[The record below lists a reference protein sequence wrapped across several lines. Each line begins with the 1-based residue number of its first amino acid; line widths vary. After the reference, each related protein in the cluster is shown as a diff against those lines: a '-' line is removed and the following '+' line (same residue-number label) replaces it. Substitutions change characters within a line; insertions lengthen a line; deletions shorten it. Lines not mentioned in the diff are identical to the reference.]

1 MTVTRGGDRPLMSRP
16 RRLAVRD
23 HIRQLDPVDD
33 HVEIVRLSG
42 MVDFPWDVT
51 RALEFA
57 LFRTFASPRV
67 SGLLARTGEFTR
79 RPQRRYDDTDLLIA
93 TFVEHGYDSPQGRQA
108 ISRMNTIHG
117 RFRIRRLDHLYVL
130 STFVF
135 EPQRWIDRY
144 GWRRLTDN
152 EREAGF
158 RFWCEVA
165 ARMGIDDLPADRR
178 SFEAFNRE
186 YEREHFRYARSNE
199 VVARATMSMFVGWL
213 LPQPLRPLGERGVRA
228 LMDPPLLDAFGFP
241 HPLAAE
247 RTVVS
252 GALRA
257 RARAQRLLP
266 ARRRPVWRTE
276 RHPRSYPD
284 GYSITELGPPPP
296 GIEPAGPDGGAR
308 AVDDALAE
316 PDPRGA
322 TPWSPDHP
330 NPDCP

>member
-1 MTVTRGGDRPLMSRP
+1 VTATCLGDRLMMSRP

-23 HIRQLDPVDD
+23 RIRQLDPVEE
-33 HVEIVRLSG
+33 HQQIMRLSG

-57 LFRTFASPRV
+57 LFRTFASPRI

-93 TFVEHGYDSPQGRQA
+93 SFVEYGYDTPQGKAA
-108 ISRMNTIHG
+108 IARMNEIHG
-117 RFRIRRLDHLYVL
+117 RFRIRNLDYLYVL

-144 GWRRLTDN
+144 GWRKLTDN

-178 SFEAFNRE
+178 SFAAFNRA

-199 VVARATMSMFVGWL
+199 VVARATVEMFVGWF
-213 LPQPLRPLGERGVRA
+213 LPRPLRPLGERGVRA

-241 HPLAAE
+241 HPTVGE
-247 RTVVS
+247 RAVVHA
-252 GALRA
+252 ALRA
-257 RARAQRLLP
+257 RANTQWLLP
-266 ARRRPVWRTE
+266 ARRRPVWRTQ
-276 RHPRSYPD
+276 RRPRSYP
-284 GYSITELGPPPP
+284 GGFTITELGPPPP
-296 GIEPAGPDGGAR
+296 GIEPAGRGQHGPEPQGA
-308 AVDDALAE
+308 A
-316 PDPRGA
+316 
-322 TPWSPDHP
+322 
-330 NPDCP
+330 